1 MSRSYKKNPI
11 CNDGTAGGTKEQ
23 KRFANKKVR
32 RTSFEDL
39 PLVGRSYRKVF
50 CSYDIHDYVFRQT
63 WQEALEDYRRDEWL
77 QQRYTEK
84 EFYRRWY
91 KYYKRK

>member
-11 CNDGTAGGTKEQ
+11 SNDGSAGTTKGQ

-39 PLVGRSYRKVF
+39 PLVGRAYRKVF
-50 CSYDIHDYVFRQT
+50 CSYDIHDYAFRQT
-63 WQEALEDYRRDEWL
+63 WQEALDYYRHDEWL
-77 QQRYTEK
+77 QKKYTEK
-84 EFYRRWY
+84 EYYRTWY